1 MYQHPKSP
9 DSGFGTA
16 LENGIATPESQPETV
31 GRDEPDVIEILLVL
45 AREKKRILQVTLGAA
60 LLATMVAFLMPAMYT
75 ATATM
80 LPPQRKQS
88 ALSSM
93 VGQIGA
99 IAGLG
104 GVELGLQNP
113 TDLFVAMLRSRTV
126 EDSLIDRFDLR
137 KVYRVER
144 YQDARKKLESRST
157 ISAGDEGLISVSVT
171 DHEPKRAAEIANA
184 YVEALHSLNQNLAIT
199 EAAQRRRFYELQIN
213 AEGEELSRAELALKQ
228 VQEKTGLVQP
238 DAQGRAIIGS
248 VADMR
253 AQVAIHEVQ
262 LQAMRSYATPNNPDL
277 KRAETE
283 LAGLRGQLAKLERN
297 PGALGN
303 GNIGIPTR
311 QLPEVESE
319 YVRRLRDLK
328 YHEALYEFLGKQL
341 EAARIDEGQN
351 AVLVQVVDH
360 AVEPERK
367 SSPRRMFIVLVSA
380 VSAFVLACLGALFME
395 ALRRKQQDPRERT
408 RLALLWHSL
417 KFPPGIHERHS
428 T

>member
-16 LENGIATPESQPETV
+16 LENGIATPELQPETA

-45 AREKKRILQVTLGAA
+45 AREKKRILQITLGAA
-60 LLATMVAFLMPAMYT
+60 LLATIVAFLMPTMYT
-75 ATATM
+75 ATATI
-80 LPPQRKQS
+80 LPPERKQS
-88 ALSSM
+88 TLNSM
-93 VGQIGA
+93 IGQIGA

-104 GVELGLQNP
+104 GADLGLKNP
-113 TDLFVAMLRSRTV
+113 ADVFVAMLKSRTI
-126 EDSLIDRFDLR
+126 EDDLINRFDLR
-137 KVYRVER
+137 KVYRVKR
-144 YQDARKKLESRST
+144 YQDARRKLDSNSE
-157 ISAGDEGLISVSVT
+157 IVVEKEGLISISVT
-171 DHEPKRAAEIANA
+171 DQEPKRGAEIANA
-184 YVEALHSLNQNLAIT
+184 YVDELYSLNQNLAIT
-199 EAAQRRRFYELQIN
+199 EAAQRRRFYEQQIN
-213 AEGEELSRAELALKQ
+213 AEREELSRAELALKQ
-228 VQEKTGLVQP
+228 VQEKTGLVQA
-238 DAQGRAIIGS
+238 DAQGKAIIES

-262 LQAMRSYATPNNPDL
+262 LQAMRSYATPSNPDL

-311 QLPEVESE
+311 QLPQVESE
-319 YVRRLRDLK
+319 YIRGLRDLK

-360 AVEPERK
+360 AVAPERK
-367 SSPRRMFIVLVSA
+367 SSPKRMLIVFVSA
-380 VSAFVLACLGALFME
+380 GTAFLLACLGVLFME
-395 ALRRKQQDPRERT
+395 VLRRKQQDPNQGA
-408 RLALLWHSL
+408 RLAVLWHSL
-417 KFPPGIHERHS
+417 RFPSWP
-428 T
+428 